1 MSFYDILER
10 DIKYVYSPQKIEKET
25 DVDPHIA
32 LVKKY
37 KRPKCTV
44 TFLRRWSDELEGG
57 GYYGRIQINAEDF
70 SRMNM
75 PDISHMLKSSLY
87 CMTKDHL
94 DILPRI
100 HSVRFAYINDRDLCM
115 LLINGYLHDTNS
127 TLQAYELPK
136 EIIFNIVSQI
146 VNINLHLEN
155 EILTLEESV

>member
-1 MSFYDILER
+1 MSFYNVLEK
-10 DIKYVYSPQKIEKET
+10 DIKEVYLPQKILKDT

-44 TFLRRWSDELEGG
+44 TFLRRWSDELEDG

-70 SRMNM
+70 SSMNM
-75 PDISHMLKSSLY
+75 PDISHMLRSSLY

-115 LLINGYLHDTNS
+115 LLINTYLHDTNS
-127 TLQAYELPK
+127 TLRTYELPK

-146 VNINLHLEN
+146 VNINLCIEN
-155 EILTLEESV
+155 EMKTLGEV